1 MLSCTHDTE
10 QSVSFPPIC
19 QRFFEFKLF
28 WHAEWLAVYRGF
40 GYWCI
45 RNTSVSEARVCLFM
59 CVSASVKTKRQSSE
73 YFHSSTL
80 PLPRAA
86 CQCWPL
92 KRAGTRSRREANTH
106 KCTRTCSVSERSCR
120 LRGSRLQRFRAGATT
135 VHTHLPSG
143 SEAVLYTCQP
153 SSEPG
158 YSPCT
163 QTRPVLMKSLR
174 DNTLPDERVSRGKHR
189 KQNRTKHM
197 LGFCFQYCWCGSG
210 FLKLDSL
217 F

>member
-1 MLSCTHDTE
+1 MTGSLQRIWLLMYQE
-10 QSVSFPPIC
+10 YIC
-19 QRFFEFKLF
+19 QR
-28 WHAEWLAVYRGF
+28 
-40 GYWCI
+40 
-45 RNTSVSEARVCLFM
+45 SP
-59 CVSASVKTKRQSSE
+59 CVSVHVCFCKCQNKETVQWIFFFQYTASAPCRMSMLTTE
-73 YFHSSTL
+73 T
-80 PLPRAA
+80 
-86 CQCWPL
+86 
-92 KRAGTRSRREANTH
+92 SRREANTH

-135 VHTHLPSG
+135 VHMHLPSG

-189 KQNRTKHM
+189 KQNKTTNK
-197 LGFCFQYCWCGSG
+197 FITY
-210 FLKLDSL
+210 
-217 F
+217 